1 MLRLKLLQ
9 STLKLTVP
17 IGIRVVVPEANQ
29 VLARDSR
36 TTVDNSGVG
45 SSGSEKKTVCFYCR
59 KVGHGNLDFSE
70 WKADG
75 KTISES
81 GCDNDQAV

>member
-1 MLRLKLLQ
+1 MSVAAKIAA
-9 STLKLTVP
+9 KYV
-17 IGIRVVVPEANQ
+17 EAHGAYREKDGGSRGGLG
-29 VLARDSR
+29 VGDSR
-36 TTVDNSGVG
+36 TTVGNRGVG

-59 KVGHGNLDFSE
+59 KVGHGHLDFRE